1 MSPILHLLPA
11 GFNTG
16 YLFGAVSDA
25 RICRAGSRRSRFP
38 ARAVCRA
45 VSDGD
50 ALFRAKEG
58 GLFRATFLTTVDS
71 SFIIKSVRTVRSA
84 EPDRQPVREGKY
96 TIMIKSMTG
105 FGRCEIAKGERKIT
119 VEMKS
124 VNHRYL
130 DITIKMPKK
139 LNFFEAAIRN
149 ELKNYIQRGKVDVFI
164 TYEDMSEANVCVT
177 YNREAA
183 SAYMK
188 YLAQMA
194 EDFGLDNDV
203 RVSTLSRY
211 PEVFGMEEQTVDEEE
226 LWQFLSEAIR
236 GAAEKFVDTRIR
248 EGENLR
254 DDLVEKLDGML
265 AHVDYITERSPQ
277 IVTEYRQKLEEK
289 VKELLGDVQVDEARL
304 LTEVTIFADKV
315 CVDEELVR
323 LRSHIETTRENLLQG
338 GSIGRKLDF
347 IAQEM
352 NREAN
357 TILSKANDLEISNRA
372 IELKTEIEKVR
383 EQIQNIE

>member
-1 MSPILHLLPA
+1 
-11 GFNTG
+11 
-16 YLFGAVSDA
+16 
-25 RICRAGSRRSRFP
+25 
-38 ARAVCRA
+38 
-45 VSDGD
+45 
-50 ALFRAKEG
+50 
-58 GLFRATFLTTVDS
+58 
-71 SFIIKSVRTVRSA
+71 
-84 EPDRQPVREGKY
+84 
-96 TIMIKSMTG
+96 MIKSMTG

-130 DITIKMPKK
+130 DVSIKMPKK
-139 LNFFEAAIRN
+139 LNFFEAAIRS

-164 TYEDMSEANVCVT
+164 AYEDLTESNVCVK
-177 YNREAA
+177 YNKELAA
-183 SAYMK
+183 EYMK
-188 YLAQMA
+188 YLTQMA
-194 EDFGLDNDV
+194 EDFSLDNDI

-211 PEVFGMEEQTVDEEE
+211 PEVLGMEEQTVDEEE
-226 LWQFLSEAIR
+226 LWQLLAEAIG
-236 GAAEKFVDTRIR
+236 GAAQKFVETRIK

-254 DDLVEKLDGML
+254 DDLVSKLDGML

-277 IVTEYRQKLEEK
+277 IITEYRQKLEEK
-289 VKELLGDVQVDEARL
+289 VKEMIGDVQIDENRL
-304 LTEVTIFADKV
+304 LMEVTIFADKV

-323 LRSHIETTRENLLQG
+323 LRSHIETTRENLIQG